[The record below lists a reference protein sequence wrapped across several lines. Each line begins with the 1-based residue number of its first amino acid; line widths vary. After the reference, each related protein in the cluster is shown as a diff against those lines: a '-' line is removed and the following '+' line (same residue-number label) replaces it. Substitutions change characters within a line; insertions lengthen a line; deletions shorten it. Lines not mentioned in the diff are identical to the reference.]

1 MTQDD
6 GAKNVQDTASA
17 DDKRDMFMLI
27 MEMTFMSHDAAYDF
41 YNSYARDN
49 GFSIRKNKVRYSK
62 TESHHMR
69 YRRLFVPDKG
79 NVTASC

>member
-17 DDKRDMFMLI
+17 DDKRDMFMQI
-27 MEMTFMSHDAAYDF
+27 MEMTFTSHDAAMLEIMV
-41 YNSYARDN
+41 STLER
-49 GFSIRKNKVRYSK
+49 IRSGIAKQ
-62 TESHHMR
+62 SHVVCVIGG
-69 YRRLFVPDKG
+69 LFVQDKG